1 MVDIHYTLLYNL
13 GVRADSPLP
22 PTNAYM
28 SDDLPANV
36 ITSVLALTFD
46 AFTFFVTLIRTY
58 QHVMEMR
65 RLGQKGITELILRDG
80 KQLTIKLSR

>member
-1 MVDIHYTLLYNL
+1 MIDIRCTSFHNL
-13 GVRADSPLP
+13 GVRADSLLP

-28 SDDLPANV
+28 SDGLPANV
-36 ITSVLALTFD
+36 ITSVLALAFD
-46 AFTFFVTLIRTY
+46 TFTFCVTLIRTY

-80 KQLTIKLSR
+80 EQLTIRLTR